1 MRIRRLLPLSGIVF
15 VAFVIVGVLLGGS
28 TPGSTAPGTEVASYY
43 DSHGARL
50 FIESFVIAASGLFAV
65 LFGTTLGRSLS
76 PAQEAAGSVWERVVL
91 AGSILVAAAF
101 LFVATVNFAIADSP
115 TKVSGS
121 ALQALNLVTN
131 DSWVFL
137 NSALGVFMLGAAGSW
152 LASARGYRWLGWAA
166 LVLGIALFIPFADFF
181 ALLAS
186 GSGSSSRAWCSFARR
201 MPRVTR
207 SRGRRPEQTNT
218 LRRFLGISDRFGT
231 DRFGTVNTLGASR
244 ARPL

>member
-1 MRIRRLLPLSGIVF
+1 MQIRRLLPLSGIVF
-15 VAFVIVGVLLGGS
+15 VALVIVGVLLGGS
-28 TPGSTAPGTEVASYY
+28 TPGSTAPGTKVASYY

-50 FIESFVIAASGLFAV
+50 FIESFIVAASGLFV
-65 LFGTTLGRSLS
+65 VVFGATLGRSLTS
-76 PAQEAAGSVWERVVL
+76 AQEAGRSVWERLVL

-137 NSALGVFMLGAAGSW
+137 NSALGVLMLGAAASW
-152 LASARGYRWLGWAA
+152 LASARDYRWLAWVA
-166 LVLGIALFIPFADFF
+166 LVLGIALFIPFADFV

-186 GSGSSSRAWCSFARR
+186 GLWIVIASVVLFRAQDAEGDVVAR
-201 MPRVTR
+201 
-207 SRGRRPEQTNT
+207 
-218 LRRFLGISDRFGT
+218 
-231 DRFGTVNTLGASR
+231 A
-244 ARPL
+244 A